1 MQVTTGALLIRWWR
15 FTHKSVN
22 ETARA
27 FHLDEEDAVRRMRLI
42 RHMRR
47 VLLNVYLLR
56 ASLRVLLIS
65 VS

>member
-42 RHMRR
+42 LHMRR
-47 VLLNVYLLR
+47 VLLNAYLLS
-56 ASLRVLLIS
+56 ASLRGLLIS
-65 VS
+65 V